1 MADLYTHAFSDNT
14 RLSKGKTMIAPADAT
29 YNIVQLPRF
38 ALVKAVWLWVIS
50 AYAGG
55 APVVTI
61 GFMGNGETA
70 DVDAFMTN
78 VETDPTF
85 VGMKC
90 SMHGSALW
98 ADGKYFDSAS
108 GAITLTTTKGTT
120 AGNLI
125 PFVDY
130 AVVC

>member
-1 MADLYTHAFSDNT
+1 MADLYTHAFSDNS
-14 RLSKGKTMIAPADAT
+14 RLAKGKTMIAPADAT
-29 YNIVQLPRF
+29 YNLVQIPRF
-38 ALVKAVWLWVIS
+38 SLVKAIWLWVVS

-61 GFMGNGETA
+61 GFIGNGESA

-85 VGMKC
+85 VGMKV
-90 SMHGSALW
+90 SIHGSALW
-98 ADGKYFDSAS
+98 ADGKYFDAAS

-125 PFVDY
+125 VFADY
-130 AVVC
+130 SVVC

>member
-14 RLSKGKTMIAPADAT
+14 RLAKGKTMIAPANAT
-29 YNIVQLPRF
+29 YNLVQIPRF
-38 ALVKAVWLWVIS
+38 SLVKAIYLWVVS

-61 GFMGNGETA
+61 GFIGNGESA

-85 VGMKC
+85 VGMKN
-90 SMHGSALW
+90 SIHGSALW
-98 ADGKYFDSAS
+98 ADGKYFDAAS
-108 GAITLTTTKGTT
+108 GAITLTTAKGTT

-125 PFVDY
+125 VFVDY
-130 AVVC
+130 CVVH

>member
-1 MADLYTHAFSDNT
+1 MPDLYTHAFSDNT
-14 RLSKGKTMIAPADAT
+14 RLSKGKTMIAPADGT
-29 YNIVQLPRF
+29 WNLVVIPRF
-38 ALVKAVWLWVIS
+38 ALVKTVWLWVTS
-50 AYAGG
+50 VYVGG

-61 GFMGNGETA
+61 GFMGNGEVA

-78 VETDPTF
+78 VETDPAV
-85 VGMKC
+85 VGMKN
-90 SMHGSALW
+90 SLHGSAVW
-98 ADGKYFDSAS
+98 ADGKYFDAAS

-125 PFVDY
+125 MFVDY

>member
-14 RLSKGKTMIAPADAT
+14 RLAKGKTMIAPADGT
-29 YNIVQLPRF
+29 YNLVALPRF
-38 ALVKAVWLWVIS
+38 AFVKTVWLWVVS

-61 GFMGNGETA
+61 GFIGNGEVA
-70 DVDAFMTN
+70 DADAFMTN

-85 VGMKC
+85 VGMKN
-90 SMHGSALW
+90 SLHGSATW
-98 ADGKYFDSAS
+98 ADGKYFNDAS
-108 GAITLTTTKGTT
+108 GAITLTTTLGTT
-120 AGNLI
+120 AGNLVV
-125 PFVDY
+125 FVDY

>member
-1 MADLYTHAFSDNT
+1 MPDLYTHAFSDNT
-14 RLSKGKTMIAPADAT
+14 RLAKGKTMIAPADGTWNLVA
-29 YNIVQLPRF
+29 LPRF
-38 ALVKAVWLWVIS
+38 TFVKTVWLWVVS

-61 GFMGNGETA
+61 GFIGNGEVA

-85 VGMKC
+85 VGMKN
-90 SMHGSALW
+90 SLHGTGAW
-98 ADGKYFDSAS
+98 ADGKYFDAAS

-125 PFVDY
+125 MFVDY
-130 AVVC
+130 AVIC

>member
-1 MADLYTHAFSDNT
+1 MPDLYTHAFSDNT
-14 RLSKGKTMIAPADAT
+14 RLSKGKTMIAPADGTWNQVA
-29 YNIVQLPRF
+29 IPRF
-38 ALVKAVWLWVIS
+38 TLVKTVWLWITS

-55 APVVTI
+55 VPVVTI
-61 GFMGNGETA
+61 GFMGNGEVA

-78 VETDPTF
+78 METDPTF
-85 VGMKC
+85 VGMKN
-90 SMHGSALW
+90 SLHGSAAW
-98 ADGKYFDSAS
+98 ADGKYFDAAS

-125 PFVDY
+125 LFVDY

>member
-1 MADLYTHAFSDNT
+1 MPDLYTHAFSDNT
-14 RLSKGKTMIAPADAT
+14 RLAKGKTMIAPADGTWNLLA
-29 YNIVQLPRF
+29 LPKF
-38 ALVKAVWLWVIS
+38 AFVKTVWLWVTS
-50 AYAGG
+50 VYVGG

-61 GFMGNGETA
+61 GFIGNGEAA

-85 VGMKC
+85 AGMKNSIHC
-90 SMHGSALW
+90 SALW
-98 ADGKYFDSAS
+98 ADGKYFDAAS

-125 PFVDY
+125 MFVDY
-130 AVVC
+130 AVIC